1 MPFTITDDDRSVLYQ
16 NDKVFSAEMFM
27 KPELVEQHHRMEFSF
42 GRAEVKESHFDGF
55 MIGYGTAAVHQRL
68 HIESS
73 EELQRI
79 GMHFMIRGEV
89 TSHIRGAVK
98 NLVTSSYQH
107 NIVYSPEAEELVRIE
122 RQPDI
127 QMFGL
132 GFIKEK
138 FVELAAN
145 NGPVLDRYAE
155 AVSNNRPVF
164 LPRCYHITPRMMQVI
179 EEVRHCHFTGGLKKL
194 FLQSKAIELLALQCE
209 QIESE
214 SKRKPETAGVSRTD
228 EEKIYHARDL
238 LLANAQDPLSLPEL
252 ARKAGLNE
260 FKLKNG
266 FRKIFGNSVFGYLN
280 DYRLEQSRE
289 LIRQDELS
297 FTEIADTLGYSSLQ
311 HFSNAFRKKYGTSPR
326 EVKRWM

>member
-1 MPFTITDDDRSVLYQ
+1 MPFTITDDDRSVLYH
-16 NDKVFSAEMFM
+16 DDTVYPAEMFL
-27 KPELVEQHHRMEFSF
+27 KPELVEQHHRLEFSF
-42 GRAEVKESHFDGF
+42 GRAEMKESHFDGF
-55 MIGYGTAAVHQRL
+55 MMGFGTAAVHQRL

-98 NLVTSSYQH
+98 KLVTSSYQH
-107 NIVYSPEAEELVRIE
+107 TIVYSPESNEIVRVE

-132 GFIKEK
+132 GFIKET
-138 FVELAAN
+138 FVALAAN

-155 AVSNNRPVF
+155 NVANNRPVY

-209 QIESE
+209 QIETE
-214 SKRKPETAGVSRTD
+214 SKRTPETGKVSRTD

-238 LLANAQDPLSLPEL
+238 LLAHAQDPLSLAEL

-266 FRKIFGNSVFGYLN
+266 FRKVFDNTVFGYLN
-280 DYRLEQSRE
+280 DHRLEQSRE
-289 LIRQDELS
+289 MIRQGDLS

-311 HFSNAFRKKYGTSPR
+311 HFSNAFRKKYGLSPR
-326 EVKRWM
+326 EVKKWA